1 MYTNFNP
8 SFTRNTWNA
17 IFIHNKPYTTNVK
30 IFRHNMLVTCY
41 ILHVINYSLMDCKEI
56 VKCIKFL
63 LHPYKYINIIMFI
76 T

>member
-1 MYTNFNP
+1 MSNVHKQFNH

-30 IFRHNMLVTCY
+30 IFRHN
-41 ILHVINYSLMDCKEI
+41 ILDVINYFLMDCKEI

-63 LHPYKYINIIMFI
+63 LHPYKYINIIM
-76 T
+76 